1 MSPIRL
7 SMPLLAAVLL
17 VACGGQQDAAPE
29 PGSASTDGSAPV
41 VAAPANQPTVTGQVS
56 AGEITQLPK
65 GIMLRARVLDVT
77 DPSTPPVT
85 VGETTVE
92 TRRLPLEF
100 AVPYDPARI
109 AADRNYVAQAELVTG
124 GVTLYSTQDP
134 VPVLTQGATSRA
146 DLVLVRGSGPDT
158 SISVSEQY
166 RRDFDLLESQLGNMR
181 RVVGE
186 RMTDDVTV
194 GWDAFVDDTGV
205 RFARESVDFADGTRA
220 SFRYA
225 YRYTR
230 PWIVARERGDTL
242 TLVGWD
248 ADGNVVLNQHGS
260 DGSTTAEDAASL
272 LARAKEMQR
281 IAGQNA
287 NRAR

>member
-17 VACGGQQDAAPE
+17 AACGGQQDAAPE
-29 PGSASTDGSAPV
+29 SGRAPSNGSAPV
-41 VAAPANQPTVTGQVS
+41 AAAPSNQPTVTGQVS

-65 GIMLRARVLDVT
+65 GIVLRARVLDVT

-85 VGETTVE
+85 VGERTVE
-92 TRRLPLEF
+92 TRRLPLDF
-100 AVPYDPARI
+100 AVPYDPAKI
-109 AADRNYVAQAELVTG
+109 AADRNYIVQAELLTE

-134 VPVLTQGATSRA
+134 VAVLTQGAASRA

-205 RFARESVDFADGTRA
+205 RFARESVDFAEGGRA

-230 PWIVARERGDTL
+230 PWIVARERGNTL

-248 ADGNVVLNQHGS
+248 ADGNVVLNQHGK
-260 DGSTTAEDAASL
+260 DGSISGEDAASL

>member
-1 MSPIRL
+1 
-7 SMPLLAAVLL
+7 MPLLAAVLL
-17 VACGGQQDAAPE
+17 AACGGQQDAAPDAGRA
-29 PGSASTDGSAPV
+29 PSNGSAPAAV
-41 VAAPANQPTVTGQVS
+41 APANQPTVTGQVS

-65 GIMLRARVLDVT
+65 GIVLRARVLDVT

-85 VGETTVE
+85 VGETSVE

-100 AVPYDPARI
+100 AVPYDPAKI
-109 AADRNYVAQAELVTG
+109 AADRNYVVQAELVTE

-134 VPVLTQGATSRA
+134 APVLTQGAASRA

-205 RFARESVDFADGTRA
+205 RFARESVDFADAGRA
-220 SFRYA
+220 TFRYA

-230 PWIVARERGDTL
+230 PWIVARERGTTL

-248 ADGNVVLNQHGS
+248 ADGNVVLNQHGK
-260 DGSTTAEDAASL
+260 DGSISTEDAASL
-272 LARAKEMQR
+272 LARATEMQR

-287 NRAR
+287 SRAR